1 MQKRNGNNAPRITAQ
16 YSEVHQDAYE
26 KCKSSSR
33 PREWMEINGVKKLLA
48 NLADAFD
55 YRWFNFSMNVSTFR
69 PRPSSAFR
77 SQESGR
83 EWACAFQENRMQI
96 MTFPVRRNY
105 QFTLRWQLVE
115 KLCGNDNF
123 GFASNCLCAK
133 ALLTTKVSSQIL
145 LQDKRMKCVLM
156 DSCEI
161 VCGSSEKRI
170 CQQLYEKLCGA
181 FCLMLV
187 FKLFKCVS
195 VSGVV
200 QKNWRM
206 EKSHRNF

>member
-1 MQKRNGNNAPRITAQ
+1 MKNARLRSNPADHENGWKLMVWKSCLRILRMPST
-16 YSEVHQDAYE
+16 
-26 KCKSSSR
+26 
-33 PREWMEINGVKKLLA
+33 I
-48 NLADAFD
+48 ADSIFQ
-55 YRWFNFSMNVSTFR
+55 WTFQPFAR
-69 PRPSSAFR
+69 GHPALSAAR
-77 SQESGR
+77 KVA

-105 QFTLRWQLVE
+105 QFTLWWQLVE

-133 ALLTTKVSSQIL
+133 ALLTTKVLCQIL
-145 LQDKRMKCVLM
+145 LQDKRVEGMKCVLM

-181 FCLMLV
+181 FVWCWFLNYLNV
-187 FKLFKCVS
+187 FQVQQMKKKIIWIFSLRFIYFK
-195 VSGVV
+195 
-200 QKNWRM
+200 
-206 EKSHRNF
+206 